1 MKPGRHTVI
10 GRVRVPNFVVD
21 GHVPPLHRLLH
32 CKNAPGDDVEERKA
46 HRRLSVAVRVHE
58 TDGERG
64 DVGSTVL
71 IGRQQHNELREAGLD
86 ATCGSGS
93 ALHVRVFADE
103 HDLWAF
109 LKVVVDG
116 VDEPT
121 EQVPRVA
128 GGAKVAAG
136 VGLAHQSSLFD
147 GGLDSLVLIVAVW
160 VNPSAEN
167 EEAVFT
173 NNRDATFAALQQARD
188 AGPEFNQAL
197 AAMANPSNPYF
208 RTT

>member
-1 MKPGRHTVI
+1 MKI
-10 GRVRVPNFVVD
+10 GEGFVGEGANAAHINVVVGIAWATALATPRE
-21 GHVPPLHRLLH
+21 GHVPF
-32 CKNAPGDDVEERKA
+32 
-46 HRRLSVAVRVHE
+46 VAVAQPNMPVVPFTLFVNKAAIANDRH
-58 TDGERG
+58 GELTWG
-64 DVGSTVL
+64 AA
-71 IGRQQHNELREAGLD
+71 QAG
-86 ATCGSGS
+86 
-93 ALHVRVFADE
+93 
-103 HDLWAF
+103 
-109 LKVVVDG
+109 
-116 VDEPT
+116 
-121 EQVPRVA
+121 
-128 GGAKVAAG
+128 VAAG